1 MGNAPY
7 CRMLTRNFLGRF
19 IPIQQQASKGG
30 IPFVADTGAHKVTA
44 FDALSGRF
52 ALHVCREGHGHGQV
66 FSPRGLAVARDT
78 GRVFVADSGNHRVLV
93 FAPSSQLQCE
103 HYPSVRATHFCV
115 QTREYLCA
123 RAVSEYAKDKSTRK
137 FACKVLAQPSYQVV
151 TAISVV
157 GELRLVKPV
166 GLALRE
172 RGGVSEL
179 YVADAH
185 RHTVEVFV
193 SNDFA
198 KGHQHS
204 TTIGCRPEV
213 QARGAGSAA
222 GTAAAAVA
230 GPNPAALRVPCGV
243 SFDAVGRVLVADTGN
258 NRVAAYREKA
268 PMQFE
273 YDGTGESSSGGR
285 HESHHRHHHRRTHCP
300 GTDSLNKPF
309 GICRLD

>member
-1 MGNAPY
+1 M
-7 CRMLTRNFLGRF
+7 
-19 IPIQQQASKGG
+19 
-30 IPFVADTGAHKVTA
+30 
-44 FDALSGRF
+44 
-52 ALHVCREGHGHGQV
+52 
-66 FSPRGLAVARDT
+66 
-78 GRVFVADSGNHRVLV
+78 
-93 FAPSSQLQCE
+93 
-103 HYPSVRATHFCV
+103 
-115 QTREYLCA
+115 
-123 RAVSEYAKDKSTRK
+123 
-137 FACKVLAQPSYQVV
+137 
-151 TAISVV
+151 
-157 GELRLVKPV
+157 
-166 GLALRE
+166 
-172 RGGVSEL
+172 
-179 YVADAH
+179 
-185 RHTVEVFV
+185 